1 MNVNDKIILVT
12 GATGQQGG
20 AVTRHLLAD
29 GWQVRAVSRDP
40 GADKARWLRELG
52 LEIKRGDLT
61 SPGVVAQAMEGVY
74 GVFAMGTPFEHGV
87 EHEIEQGTTL
97 GEAAKAAGVKH
108 YIYSSVGGADRQSGV
123 PHFVSKWQVEEHLR
137 SLELP
142 LTVLRPAFFM
152 ENLLG
157 RATQRSE
164 QGRTIAMPLAP
175 ETRLQMIAV
184 DDIGGL
190 TAALFAQPQR
200 FIGTALEIAGDELTM
215 PEAAAR
221 LAAALDERV
230 EYERIP
236 YATVR
241 QQSNDMAL
249 MYEWFEHNG
258 YRADID
264 DLRNLYPN
272 LHTFAAWAGETATT
286 ALNEAA

>member
-1 MNVNDKIILVT
+1 MNVKDKIILVT

-20 AVTRHLLAD
+20 AVTRHLLAN

-74 GVFAMGTPFEHGV
+74 GVFAMGTPFEHGI

-97 GEAAKAAGVKH
+97 AEAAKAAGVKH
-108 YIYSSVGGADRQSGV
+108 YVYSSVGGADRQSGV

-137 SLELP
+137 SLDLP
-142 LTVLRPAFFM
+142 LTVVRPVFFM

-157 RATQRSE
+157 RTTQRGE

-190 TAALFAQPQR
+190 TAAVFAQPQR
-200 FIGTALEIAGDELTM
+200 FIGTALEIAGDDLTM
-215 PEAAAR
+215 PDAAAR

-236 YATVR
+236 YAAVR
-241 QQSNDMAL
+241 QHSNDMAL
-249 MYEWFEHNG
+249 MYEWFDHNG
-258 YRADID
+258 YTAGID
-264 DLRNLYPN
+264 DLRNLYPH
-272 LHTFAAWAGETATT
+272 LRTFADWAGETATR
-286 ALNEAA
+286 ALKEAA